1 MGKRSRSTAPIA
13 TPVETLSY
21 PPPRSVELEP
31 EDWLW
36 ATWRSR
42 TPRPWPEPRSFQREE
57 ALARLEQIT
66 ANPQT
71 RYHRWSEVIDSVALS
86 SEEAQFW
93 FFAITR
99 VVPSLQEYEAVK
111 RNLAIAPLNTPLT
124 AEQVLAV
131 LNTAFPY
138 SAVPELIIPLVNL
151 FSLPELMD
159 LLSDDRLFQSQTIT
173 AQTWPTIIQG
183 IPLPQLPPHTYT
195 RTFDWRILHQLVQGF
210 RRYILPYL
218 SQAEVEALHPRLSSK
233 LDPGSWTLPPS
244 ERAGLYLLAAAL
256 GMHEALLNLVATWTM
271 ADCQWDHHFVASEII
286 FGLNDPTL
294 VEHHIRRLSRKLP
307 PWQVRVWLAHTE
319 HAALDYVQESLLDP
333 DLARRVKVPEAA
345 PLMLELTLSPRA
357 AKAAR
362 QWLQNNLAQAI
373 AGLIPTAVGS
383 DTLAEA
389 AIAFLRRMRRK
400 GHDAYIRQCLADQA
414 PDIASKVQK
423 LVLDVEEIPALDANP
438 DWWLPGEV
446 PGKKAKLPTWLDV
459 LELPPVQLGEFC
471 LNLQQVAD
479 LLLALKHSPLN
490 APHPLVAALKTHGYA
505 ASLDRFA
512 WRLFEIWL
520 NEEAPSKEN
529 WAMAAVGLLGNDAS
543 VLKLA
548 PLIREMPGEGHHK
561 RAVLGLECLSA
572 IGTDMA
578 LMQINAIA
586 QKVKYKGLK
595 TKAEDCILAIAQ
607 SRHLT
612 PEQLEDR
619 IVPDCGLDQRGSRIF
634 DYGGRQF
641 RFMFGSEMQ
650 PMVRDEDGKV
660 LANLPKPKAKVK
672 DDPMLA
678 EQAIAEWK
686 LLKKQIQEVT
696 KTQCDR
702 LEKAM
707 ISQRRWHPDEFDTFL
722 VHHPLMTNLTQR
734 LIWGVY
740 EDSHLRQTFRVTE
753 DLTCADESDRELPL
767 PSHALASIPLATSVG
782 TQGETS
788 TLCPNG
794 GSHRYIGLVHPAQ
807 LSLEMRG
814 IWGELFS
821 DYELIQPFNQ
831 ISRTVFSLTAEELEC
846 QRIQRFQGTEVS
858 VTTAMAILKKTG
870 WSHTFKREDQTYYC
884 KSFAF
889 ANVTAVIEHV
899 PKSRFIYDDT
909 HVTLNTCFFV
919 QGLHSDGDLSYQ
931 PLLLKDVDPVVMSE
945 VLRNVG
951 AIAAKKQ

>member
-1 MGKRSRSTAPIA
+1 MGKGSRSTAPITIPA
-13 TPVETLSY
+13 ETLSY
-21 PPPRSVELEP
+21 PPPRSLELEP

-42 TPRPWPEPRSFQREE
+42 TPLPWPEPHPFQREE
-57 ALARLEQIT
+57 ALARLERVT

-71 RYHRWSEVIDSVALS
+71 RYHQWHEANIRVALS
-86 SEEAQFW
+86 PEEAQFW
-93 FFAITR
+93 FFAITG
-99 VVPSLQEYEAVK
+99 VVPSHQEYQAVK

-124 AEQVLAV
+124 VEQVLAI
-131 LNTAFPY
+131 LNTALPY

-151 FSLPELMD
+151 FPLPELID

-173 AQTWPTIIQG
+173 AQTWPTLIQG
-183 IPLPQLPPHTYT
+183 MPLPPLPAHTYT
-195 RTFDWRILHQLVQGF
+195 RAFDWRILHQLVQGF
-210 RRYILPYL
+210 RRYILPYV
-218 SQAEVEALHPRLSSK
+218 SQAEVEALHPRLSPR
-233 LDPGSWTLPPS
+233 LDPASWTLPPS
-244 ERAGLYLLAAAL
+244 ERAGLYLLAAVL
-256 GMHEALLNLVATWTM
+256 GMHEALLPLVTNWTM
-271 ADCQWDHHFVASEII
+271 TDCRWDSHFVTPEII
-286 FGLNDPTL
+286 FGLNDPNL
-294 VEHHIRRLSRKLP
+294 VEYHIRRLSCKLP
-307 PWQVRVWLAHTE
+307 FWQVRVWLAHTE
-319 HAALDYVQESLLDP
+319 HTALDYVQESLLDP

-362 QWLQNNLAQAI
+362 QWLQDNPAQAI

-383 DTLAEA
+383 DALAEA

-400 GHDAYIRQCLADQA
+400 GHEAYIRQCLADQA
-414 PDIASKVQK
+414 PDIASKAQK
-423 LVLDVEEIPALDANP
+423 LVLDVEEIPCLDAPP
-438 DWWLPGEV
+438 DWWLPVEV
-446 PGKKAKLPTWLDV
+446 PGKKPKLPNWLDV

-471 LNLQQVAD
+471 LNLQQVAE
-479 LLLALKHSPLN
+479 LLLALKHSPLK

-520 NEEAPSKEN
+520 NEDAPSKEN
-529 WAMAAVGLLGNDAS
+529 WAMSAVGLLGNDAS

-641 RFMFGSEMQ
+641 RFVFGSEMQ
-650 PMVRDEDGKV
+650 PMVRDEGGKV
-660 LANLPKPKAKVK
+660 LANLPKPKAK

-707 ISQRRWHPDEFDTFL
+707 IAQRRWHPDEFDTFL

-734 LIWGVY
+734 LIWGLY

-753 DLTCADESDRELPL
+753 DLTCADEKDQELSL
-767 PSHALASIPLATSVG
+767 LSHSSAS
-782 TQGETS
+782 
-788 TLCPNG
+788 
-794 GSHRYIGLVHPAQ
+794 IGLVHPAQ
-807 LSLEMRG
+807 LSPEMLG

-831 ISRTVFSLTAEELEC
+831 ISRTVFGLTAEELES
-846 QRIQRFQGTEVS
+846 QQIQRFQGTEVS

-870 WSHTFKREDQTYYC
+870 WSHTFKRENQTYYC
-884 KSFAF
+884 KSFTF

-899 PKSRFIYDDT
+899 PKARFIYDDT

-919 QGLHSDGDLSYQ
+919 QGLHSDGALSYQ